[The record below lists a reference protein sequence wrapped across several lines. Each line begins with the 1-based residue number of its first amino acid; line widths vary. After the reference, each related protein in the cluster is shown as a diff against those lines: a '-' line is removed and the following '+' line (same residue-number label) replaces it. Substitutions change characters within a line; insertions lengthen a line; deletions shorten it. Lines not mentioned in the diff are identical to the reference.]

1 MSILVMVDRSQ
12 WNITRLKTNFVQENV
27 GDILTFNIELNS
39 IIIEKRNLIKRL
51 KECYLVI

>member
-12 WNITRLKTNFVQENV
+12 WNITRLKTNFIQENV